1 MKAWHNTDKL
11 TSLLGASYQLVFRR
25 CFFNSWLFFIR
36 KNAKPSGTAMSC
48 FGSSNLTVVVATRNW
63 TNEKEKKERKVF
75 WSSGTFEQT
84 DRCSTT
90 SKEALLPLLLRQM
103 GPRSIYG
110 WIGNAAAT
118 APFFVFCSFLGECI
132 EKRRTFCK
140 DLFHSN
146 THSHSFNAHT
156 LAPTIATPF
165 LTRSCRNHLSHIFA
179 LEVTF
184 STSGPPF
191 LLSTSLSPPPPP
203 HSKVG

>member
-25 CFFNSWLFFIR
+25 CFFNCWLFFIR
-36 KNAKPSGTAMSC
+36 KNAKPSGIAMSC
-48 FGSSNLTVVVATRNW
+48 FGSSNLTVVVATRNR
-63 TNEKEKKERKVF
+63 TSEREKKERKVF
-75 WSSGTFEQT
+75 WSLGTFEQT

-110 WIGNAAAT
+110 WIGNAAA

-156 LAPTIATPF
+156 LA
-165 LTRSCRNHLSHIFA
+165 LTRTHNCNPLSH
-179 LEVTF
+179 
-184 STSGPPF
+184 
-191 LLSTSLSPPPPP
+191 
-203 HSKVG
+203 KVM

>member
-110 WIGNAAAT
+110 WIGNAAAA
-118 APFFVFCSFLGECI
+118 APFFVFCSFLVSALKKEELSAKTSFTLTHPSIQCSHT
-132 EKRRTFCK
+132 RTHNC
-140 DLFHSN
+140 N
-146 THSHSFNAHT
+146 
-156 LAPTIATPF
+156 P
-165 LTRSCRNHLSHIFA
+165 LSH
-179 LEVTF
+179 
-184 STSGPPF
+184 
-191 LLSTSLSPPPPP
+191 
-203 HSKVG
+203 KVM